1 MSLGQ
6 TPAVIRCSLGA
17 ILLAALVLAPFW
29 NKAFTIDDP
38 TFLRGAEQ
46 MLVDPLHPSAFEMV
60 WMSAYKER
68 ASAMY
73 QDTPVAYFL
82 LIPAILAGG
91 VEWVAHLTWFLLL
104 ACGILGTVRLAL
116 RLGMTESQAKAA
128 AFLLAGTPCV
138 LAMAGTAM
146 PDVPSMVLGVLA
158 VERLLAFKQEDR
170 WHQGLAFSILLVL
183 GIFCRPHLVLMT
195 GAGAVLLW
203 DNSSPDNAKGRLK
216 SWLFKL
222 WPMALSLVLMF
233 IAVRLMRDPLNPSA
247 GAFQGP
253 LHFASAAMA
262 AQNMIAFL
270 THWVLVAP
278 LTVPWLISRWR
289 NLPYSFLIA
298 LIGVVAP
305 VVFISDSVPA
315 WTFPLALLS
324 AFALLDILL
333 DALKRYDLIQLFL
346 FAWMLIPLAALP
358 YIHLPSKY
366 LVACAPATALLLAAR
381 ARIPRRLTGIAV
393 LAGALIGIMILSAD
407 ASLAGAWRDGAA
419 KFIAPRV
426 RAGEKVWFAG
436 SWGYYWYAEKAGA
449 QVLSKTPPLPRRG
462 DVVVVNTSWIK
473 DEMEVVPNFTE
484 LERFEHTTPGGRI
497 FGGYGRAGFYSN
509 QFGYLPWTYGTE
521 VLTRFIVLRV
531 D

>member
-1 MSLGQ
+1 MNLAK
-6 TPAVIRCSLGA
+6 TPVVIRCSLGA
-17 ILLAALVLAPFW
+17 ILLAALILAPFS

-68 ASAMY
+68 ASEVY
-73 QDTPVAYFL
+73 PNTPVAYL
-82 LIPAILAGG
+82 LLVPAILAGG
-91 VEWVAHLTWFLLL
+91 SEWVAHLTWFLLL
-104 ACGILGTVRLAL
+104 VLGILGTVRLAL
-116 RLGMTESQAKAA
+116 RLGLSESQARAA

-146 PDVPSMVLGVLA
+146 PDVPAMAFGVLSA
-158 VERLLAFKQEDR
+158 ERLLAFKQESR
-170 WHQGLAFSILLVL
+170 WHQGLAFSFLLVL

-195 GAGAVLLW
+195 GAGSVLLW
-203 DNSSPDNAKGRLK
+203 DDSSPGNAISKFK
-216 SWLFKL
+216 SWLFRL
-222 WPMALSLVLMF
+222 WPLVLALFLMLVT
-233 IAVRLMRDPLNPSA
+233 VRLIRDPLNPAA

-253 LHFASAAMA
+253 LHLSSTAMA
-262 AQNMIAFL
+262 ARNLIAFL
-270 THWVLVAP
+270 AHWAMVAP
-278 LTVPWLISRWR
+278 VTVPWLITRWR
-289 NLPYSFLIA
+289 NLPYSFLLPLIA
-298 LIGVVAP
+298 VIAP
-305 VVFISDSVPA
+305 VVFITDSVLA
-315 WTFPLALLS
+315 WIFPLAVLS

-333 DALKRYDLIQLFL
+333 DALRRYDLVQLFL
-346 FAWMLIPLAALP
+346 FTWMLIPLAALP
-358 YIHLPSKY
+358 YVHLPSKY
-366 LVACAPATALLLAAR
+366 LVACAPAAALLLA
-381 ARIPRRLTGIAV
+381 PRLTKKLTGIAV
-393 LAGALIGIMILSAD
+393 LSGALIGILILSAD
-407 ASLAGAWRDGAA
+407 ATLAGAWRDGAA
-419 KFIAPRV
+419 RLIAPRV

-449 QVLSKTPPLPRRG
+449 QVLSKTPPLPRQG
-462 DVVVVNTSWIK
+462 DIVVVNTSWIK

-484 LERFEHTTPGGRI
+484 LERHEISAPGGRI